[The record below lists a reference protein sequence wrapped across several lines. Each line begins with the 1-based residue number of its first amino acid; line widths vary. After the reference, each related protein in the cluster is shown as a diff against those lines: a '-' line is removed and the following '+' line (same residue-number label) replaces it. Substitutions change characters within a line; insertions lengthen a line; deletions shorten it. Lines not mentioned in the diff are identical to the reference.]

1 MSVQINKKI
10 QFFYLT
16 LLFGALGLAAYSISH
31 LNTKEAY
38 IGQLTSENLL
48 LQSKVEH
55 ANTKIDTIATFS
67 EMSPLDDPDLGTYE
81 TTTSIVDVHE
91 NLVDQKNISNKDKI
105 EILKKQIASN
115 EAQLTA
121 LKTKNKKDVSRLS
134 QLLQS
139 EPAQNFSNNDI
150 TISNLSAKG
159 VRVVNKS
166 VRKSEHR
173 IKQLRVCFSLDENEF
188 IPSGTKKFYI
198 QIVNPR
204 NQIITNSTSYLEK
217 NNEALQFSK
226 EVGADFRN
234 SDLDVCTFVDLE
246 ASKVFKGKYLIN
258 VYRNFN
264 KIGSTTFE
272 Y

>member
-16 LLFGALGLAAYSISH
+16 VLLCALGLATYSITNFFIKDAH
-31 LNTKEAY
+31 

-48 LQSKVEH
+48 LQSQIEH
-55 ANTKIDTIATFS
+55 ANAKIDSIS
-67 EMSPLDDPDLGTYE
+67 NYIVMSPLDDPDLNTYE
-81 TTTSIVDVHE
+81 IESPIIDINE
-91 NLVDQKNISNKDKI
+91 NLLDQVNISDQKKI
-105 EILKKQIASN
+105 AILKKEIKN
-115 EAQLTA
+115 NKAQLSA
-121 LKTKNKKDVSRLS
+121 IKTKNEKDVSRLS
-134 QLLQS
+134 HLLNTETTTQF
-139 EPAQNFSNNDI
+139 PNHNI

-188 IPSGTKKFYI
+188 IPPGIKKFYI

-204 NQIITNSTSYLEK
+204 NQIITTSTSYLEK

-258 VYRNFN
+258 VYHNFN